1 MKRTSAKVICGVL
14 TAAMAATGLT
24 ACGDSTVVD
33 GTQTALVINDEEIN
47 LGKANFMLRY
57 QQATMASYYETM
69 SSMLGQEYSLSFDAL
84 SDESDEDSPTVG
96 ENLKEDA
103 LTSIE
108 QAFLMRQ
115 HASEYDVA
123 LTDEEVQ
130 GAKDA
135 AAAFVEDND
144 AETLTKLG
152 VTQEDIED
160 VMQVYA
166 IQSKMYDPM
175 IADVDTEVSDEEAQ
189 QSSISYVQ
197 VSTEGTETDENG
209 ETVELTDE
217 EKAEKKEI
225 AQTFLDRLNASED
238 PTTADFSDLRTEIN
252 DELNAQR
259 RAEEAAADT
268 AEDGTDA
275 AEDSTDDAAQ
285 PDSAADTG
293 TTEDASSTED
303 TTDTDEIYLT
313 ASETTFGADDED
325 LDEALKE
332 AAQTLSDG
340 QVYAEV
346 IEGENAYYVVRLN
359 SVLDREATDS
369 QKETIVQERQAE
381 AYSNQL
387 DTWVEESDISV
398 KRAWNKLEVK
408 DYDLYTMTVD
418 TSEESTDGTTDS
430 TSDSESS
437 TEGTDSTSAESS
449 AEGTDS
455 TSAESSAENTD
466 STTESTADTDSS
478 SESTAE

>member
-238 PTTADFSDLRTEIN
+238 PATADFSDLRTEIN

-275 AEDSTDDAAQ
+275 AEDS
-285 PDSAADTG
+285 
-293 TTEDASSTED
+293 
-303 TTDTDEIYLT
+303 TDEIYLT

-346 IEGENAYYVVRLN
+346 IEGENAYYVVRMN

-398 KRAWNKLEVK
+398 KRAWNKLEVT

-466 STTESTADTDSS
+466 ITTESTAGTDSS

>member
-197 VSTEGTETDENG
+197 VSTEGTQTDENG

-238 PTTADFSDLRTEIN
+238 PATADFSDLRTEIN

-275 AEDSTDDAAQ
+275 AEDS
-285 PDSAADTG
+285 
-293 TTEDASSTED
+293 
-303 TTDTDEIYLT
+303 TDEIYLT

-346 IEGENAYYVVRLN
+346 IEGENAYYVVRMN

-381 AYSNQL
+381 VYSNQL

-398 KRAWNKLEVK
+398 KRAWNKLEVT